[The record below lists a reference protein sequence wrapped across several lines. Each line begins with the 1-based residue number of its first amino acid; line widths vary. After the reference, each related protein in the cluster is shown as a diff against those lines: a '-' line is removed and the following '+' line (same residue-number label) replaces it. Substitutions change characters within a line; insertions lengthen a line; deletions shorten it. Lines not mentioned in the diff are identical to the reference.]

1 MKVVLINPYEIGRQ
15 PFGLAQPAAWPLV
28 PGTWPLDE
36 PTRLECVRI
45 LFVVDTAYKVTSIDL
60 QANAIE

>member
-1 MKVVLINPYEIGRQ
+1 MKKP
-15 PFGLAQPAAWPLV
+15 AQLKPLYVAISFV

-36 PTRLECVRI
+36 PTCLECVRI
-45 LFVVDTAYKVTSIDL
+45 LFAVDVAYKVTSIDL